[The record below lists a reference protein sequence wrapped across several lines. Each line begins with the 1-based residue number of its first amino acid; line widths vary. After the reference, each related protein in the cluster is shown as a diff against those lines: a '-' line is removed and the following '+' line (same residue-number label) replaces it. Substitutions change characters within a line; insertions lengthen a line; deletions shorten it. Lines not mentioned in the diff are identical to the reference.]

1 MKWGKVLIYL
11 LVLAALGA
19 YVYFGE
25 YRRQQKETAAVDE
38 QERLVHLE
46 KEAVTGLKIAAE
58 GAPTLELIKP
68 KDKWVITEPVKTSA
82 DDYAVSS
89 LAHSLIEGKHE
100 KLIKKSDV
108 DWAEYNLKEPPFV
121 VTLKTSDK
129 TVSVKFGAQNPAKT
143 SYYVRVGDDPELRL
157 VADTLKNA
165 VNKTLF
171 DLRDKSIVSISDVDV
186 QHMKYAEEGK
196 EIELKRESPDQWRM
210 TAPDTMRVNKNA
222 ARRNLTLLTSLQ
234 AVEVIDNP
242 KEDAA
247 LYGLDK
253 PFARIE
259 LSGEKGATTLFIG
272 APVKKDD
279 PESSRS
285 PHPNRYAKIKGRET
299 VYVISGQGLKNLVTD
314 PEKLRDRSVLAFSPE
329 NINKLEIQYDGKSLE
344 AERAD
349 DDAWKLTEPPAA
361 EVKSWKLTSVLW
373 DIKDMEWS
381 STVKSTPTALKE
393 HNLEKPRFAATLH
406 RKGDEK
412 PLKLS
417 IGLPDPTKKDESVD
431 AGPETATRTEGTA
444 KSDEDEATTV
454 GDDAESRDS
463 VYVTA
468 DPNEERDVIFIVAKK
483 HSDRL
488 ISNVKEILEGDS
500 TEKQ

>member
-1 MKWGKVLIYL
+1 MKWGKVLVYL

-38 QERLVHLE
+38 QERLVHLK
-46 KEAVTGLKIAAE
+46 KEAVTGLKITAE

-68 KDKWVITEPVKTSA
+68 KDKWVIAAPVKTSA

-100 KLIKKSDV
+100 KLIKKGDV

-129 TVSVKFGAQNPAKT
+129 TVAVKFGAQNPAKT

-165 VNKTLF
+165 VNKTLY

-234 AVEVIDNP
+234 AVEIIDDP
-242 KEDAA
+242 KEDAE

-259 LSGEKGATTLFIG
+259 LSGEKGGTTLFIG
-272 APVKKDD
+272 APVQKDD
-279 PESSRS
+279 PESPRS
-285 PHPNRYAKIKGRET
+285 PHPNRYAKINGRDT
-299 VYVISGQGLKNLVTD
+299 VYVVSGQGLKNLVTD
-314 PEKLRDRSVLAFSPE
+314 PEKLRDRSILAFTPD
-329 NINKLEIQYDGKSLE
+329 NIDKLEVQYDGKSLK

-349 DDAWKLTEPPAA
+349 DDAWKLTEPPTT
-361 EVKSWKLTSVLW
+361 EVKNWKLTSVLW

-393 HNLEKPRFAATLH
+393 HHLDNPRFAAKLYP
-406 RKGDEK
+406 KGDKE
-412 PLKLS
+412 PLILS
-417 IGLPDPTKKDESVD
+417 IGLPDAPKTNNN
-431 AGPETATRTEGTA
+431 
-444 KSDEDEATTV
+444 SDEGPDTTDKTESAV
-454 GDDAESRDS
+454 KDDKGGARVPTDDADTSDS

-468 DPNEERDVIFIVAKK
+468 QPSEEDDVIFIVAKK

-500 TEKQ
+500 TEKK